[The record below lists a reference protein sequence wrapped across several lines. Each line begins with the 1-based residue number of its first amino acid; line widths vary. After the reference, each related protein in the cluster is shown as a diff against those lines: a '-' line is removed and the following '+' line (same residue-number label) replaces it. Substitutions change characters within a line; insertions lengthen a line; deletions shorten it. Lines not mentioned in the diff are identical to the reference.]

1 MMRRLLPLLAC
12 LLAALPVRAADAPT
26 PPAAPASTPPAA
38 SPEPAIPTT
47 LAPAPTVEAATQAAT
62 EVEPADDG
70 PHPILADAVVWK
82 ARPGNPGQ
90 QIAWVLGGDKQP
102 GPYILR
108 VKLAQGARI
117 PVHTH
122 PDDRIT
128 TVTKGTVFVGF
139 GSIFDETRVRAI
151 PTGAVYLAPAEQSH
165 YVWARDGDV
174 EYQESGIGPTTT
186 AFHHHE

>member
-1 MMRRLLPLLAC
+1 MMCRLLPLLAC

-26 PPAAPASTPPAA
+26 PAQTTPTGNVAT
-38 SPEPAIPTT
+38 EPATPTA
-47 LAPAPTVEAATQAAT
+47 LAPAA
-62 EVEPADDG
+62 EPVPEPEDDG
-70 PHPILADAVVWK
+70 PHPILAENVVWK

-128 TVTKGTVFVGF
+128 TVMRGTVFVGF

-165 YVWARDGDV
+165 YVWARDGEV

-186 AFHHHE
+186 DFHHHE

>member
-38 SPEPAIPTT
+38 SPEPATPTA
-47 LAPAPTVEAATQAAT
+47 LAPAPTVEAAT
-62 EVEPADDG
+62 EVEPEDDG

-186 AFHHHE
+186 DFHHHE